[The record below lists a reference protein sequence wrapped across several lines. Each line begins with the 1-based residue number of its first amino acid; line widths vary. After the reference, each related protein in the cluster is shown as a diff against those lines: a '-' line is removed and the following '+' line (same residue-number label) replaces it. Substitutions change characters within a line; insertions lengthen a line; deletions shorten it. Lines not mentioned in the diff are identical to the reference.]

1 MHTPSRTTRHTRARA
16 HTHHL
21 GDTHAYTGFSLVGFS
36 VAHAHIHAFRRGRFG
51 ESMSRQCRPPPIPP
65 PFLRVQLRPLGEGK
79 TRGSGAVWGEHE
91 PAVPPSPHSAPLLRV
106 QLRHLGEGKT
116 GGSRHLH
123 SAGHATGRAACR
135 AACDRPCGVR
145 HWHVEGEGE
154 GREGGLA
161 HMGRQDV
168 CKGQSSRRARGSRGS
183 IRLPHREFISED
195 IFV

>member
-1 MHTPSRTTRHTRARA
+1 MVGGGEGAWGRESQSEESGREGNPMHTPSRTTRHTRARA

-65 PFLRVQLRPLGEGK
+65 PFV
-79 TRGSGAVWGEHE
+79 
-91 PAVPPSPHSAPLLRV
+91 RV

-116 GGSRHLH
+116 RGSRHLH

-154 GREGGLA
+154 GRGGGLA